1 MKKIERTCLK
11 RHRQREHRLKGFTLI
26 ELMITVAIIGILAA
40 IAYPSYTQ
48 YVQRGNRA
56 EARSILLET
65 TQFLE
70 RNYTLANRYDQT
82 SVGVAI
88 TDATLPFRTSP
99 KTGTKKYDVT
109 VNFPDTQSFT
119 LSATPAGSMTGDA
132 CGVITLTNTGLKGAA
147 GVTTA
152 AIVDQCWGR

>member
-1 MKKIERTCLK
+1 MKTEPTITGWPG
-11 RHRQREHRLKGFTLI
+11 HRSGRMKGFTLI

-48 YVQRGNRA
+48 YVQRANRA
-56 EARSILLET
+56 EARAILLET

-82 SVGVAI
+82 SAGVAI
-88 TDATLPFRTSP
+88 TSATLPFQTSP

-109 VNFPDTQSFT
+109 VNFPDSQSFT
-119 LSATPAGSMTGDA
+119 LSATPAGSMTGDK
-132 CGVITLTNTGLKGAA
+132 CGIYTLTNTGVQGSGGTHAE
-147 GVTTA
+147 
-152 AIVDQCWGR
+152 CWGK